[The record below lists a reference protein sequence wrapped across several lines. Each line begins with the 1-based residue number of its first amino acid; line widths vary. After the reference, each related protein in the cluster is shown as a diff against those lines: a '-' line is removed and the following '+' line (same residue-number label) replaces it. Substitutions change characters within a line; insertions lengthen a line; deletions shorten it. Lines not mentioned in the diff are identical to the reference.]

1 MSHHNFVMSRCLLV
15 YVCVG
20 VCVRVGVNVCCV
32 RVSLCML
39 CFDLSFRDSGK
50 GWVDL
55 SSGTT
60 EFLSHDFCQSDTCVQ
75 PNFIVPGYC
84 VYVLAV

>member
-1 MSHHNFVMSRCLLV
+1 MYSCSVAV
-15 YVCVG
+15 V
-20 VCVRVGVNVCCV
+20 
-32 RVSLCML
+32 
-39 CFDLSFRDSGK
+39 CFDLSFRNSGK

-60 EFLSHDFCQSDTCVQ
+60 ELLSQNFCQSDTCVQ
-75 PNFIVPGYC
+75 PNFIVPEYC